1 MTGELTEAEFE
12 VVLRRAGLTL
22 DHAQRGVLLDVL
34 PQFDAMLAR
43 VRNARDRSAE
53 PAHIFVPPIVV
64 PGVVED
70 QR

>member
-1 MTGELTEAEFE
+1 MTAVLTEAEFD

-22 DHAQRGVLLDVL
+22 DSAQRGVLLDVL

-43 VRNARDRSAE
+43 VRTARDRSAE
-53 PAHIFVPPIVV
+53 PAHIFVPV
-64 PGVVED
+64 VVEG